1 MDNINHSTNICQQ
14 KSIFEIPVIFWVII
28 LFFCF
33 YFSISFFKKKAEK
46 NKHECKST
54 QTDFIVFPSLSFNFD
69 NPQMK
74 INPPKTSCINFT
86 LILVL
91 AAWLTIICCSTTKS
105 TLHPYIVVQKIVNIL
120 TFNSLICFLVGGG
133 KK

>member
-74 INPPKTSCINFT
+74 INPPKTSCINFYT
-86 LILVL
+86 YTSTSCMTHNNLLFNNKIY
-91 AAWLTIICCSTTKS
+91 TSSIYCCSKNCK
-105 TLHPYIVVQKIVNIL
+105 YINV
-120 TFNSLICFLVGGG
+120 
-133 KK
+133 